1 MNRAVIDIGTNSIK
15 LLVAE
20 LRGGT
25 IHPLLEQSEQ
35 TRLGAGFYET
45 HELQPQ
51 AISLTAQAVQR
62 FVEAAAQWA
71 PERIRI
77 IATSAVRDAVNQS
90 ALIDAVTRAAQL
102 PVEVISGE
110 QEAEWVFAGV
120 RSDPQLRNVPL
131 LILDVGGGSTEFI
144 LGENDVPYYRNSFR
158 LGTVRLLEQF
168 PVSDP
173 PTPAE
178 WHACCA
184 WLRDF
189 IRAEIAPPLQPQ
201 LQRYPQGRVQLVGT
215 GGTTTI
221 LGRIQLQLHSFERE
235 LLENALLARPQILE
249 HEQRLWSLAL
259 AERRKIIGLPSRR
272 ADVILTGTS
281 IFARVMEEF
290 GFETLRVSTRGLRF
304 AALLD

>member
-20 LRGGT
+20 LRGSA

-144 LGENDVPYYRNSFR
+144 LGENDVPYFRHSFR

-173 PTPAE
+173 PTPKE
-178 WHACCA
+178 WHECCA

-189 IRAEIAPPLQPQ
+189 IRSEIAPPLHPH
-201 LQRYPQGRVQLVGT
+201 LRRYPPGQVQLVGT

-235 LLENALLARPQILE
+235 LLENVLLGRTQIRE
-249 HEQRLWSLAL
+249 HEHRLWSLPL
-259 AERRKIIGLPSRR
+259 SERRKIIGLPSRR

-281 IFARVMEEF
+281 IFALVMEEL